1 MQGKREVRSPPI
13 ASETDDGQQE
23 HTRKQRRTA
32 FDEERRPSED
42 DWIFGAAIDS
52 EMGTLIRNF
61 DWSKTSLGPLKDWH
75 ICMKSALSMCMTSNF
90 AMILWLGQ
98 EFLTVYNNA
107 FRQYC
112 GNKHPT
118 YLGRP
123 GSEYWHE
130 IWHVIGPMIESVMQ
144 TGKATWMT
152 DHLLVSNRFG
162 YTEETYWTY
171 SYSPILSPGGKVHG
185 VFTATEDTTIRY
197 LSERRLRTLRDL
209 SANLTNV
216 ESTKQVIDV
225 ASATIAQ
232 NIYEVPFCVFYLY
245 SAKDRRLA
253 LARTVAIEE
262 GMKNLSPMS
271 IDLDVEEGDVQHD
284 NAFIKSAMLEV
295 QQRTSPQ
302 VLVRDLPNDVN
313 LSPLP
318 PWNDVPR
325 QVAFLPLRGAVSTGH
340 ESDNTAEASFFGVLM
355 VGLNTHRDLDQRYRD
370 FLSLMASQISASLAT
385 ARSYEEEKR
394 RAEQLAELD
403 RAKTVFFSNVSHE
416 FRTPLTLMIGPIE
429 ELLFNPEAG
438 RGLSETQKGS
448 LSLVHRNTM
457 RLLKLVNVLL
467 DFSRIEAGRMQ
478 ASYRAVNLPTLTAE
492 LASVFR
498 SACEKAKLRL
508 LVNCPA
514 DALEGHGQIYVDVD
528 MWEKIVLNL
537 LSNAYK
543 YTLAGEIE
551 VTVGLDDQQQPAAA
565 LITVRD
571 TGCGIP
577 EGEMP
582 RIFERFHRIQSSHG
596 RTHEGTGIGLA
607 LVYEL
612 VRLHGGT
619 IRAESRLNQGSKFI
633 ISIPFGKDHLPSDRI
648 VEGASGT
655 SRLNSIRT
663 TASLASEWWLFGTMS
678 EGSPTSSTGGLLEVN
693 GATPSAALLPS
704 MSGNMLTP
712 IVAKSHNTGVLV
724 VDDNVDML
732 NYVSKILTAAGYIVS
747 QAHDGQEAL
756 ELLQHWQHNKSA
768 PLPELV
774 VSDIMMPRLDGIGL
788 LKALRE
794 IPELSRLPIMLLSA
808 RAGEEA
814 RVEGLAAG
822 ADDYIAKPFSAK
834 ELVARVSARIELSRQ
849 YQAATKREAALRRE
863 AEEANAI
870 KDRFLA
876 VLSHELRTPLTPAL
890 LLSEDYE
897 LNAEVAPAI
906 REDMATIGRQIR
918 LQVQLIDD
926 LLDVTKIRQG
936 KLHLRMQQVDAHV
949 LLRQTSQLFTKAMS
963 EKQITFSLQLA
974 ATISLV
980 LADSTRLQ
988 QVFWNLIGNAVK
1000 FTPNGGTIVA
1010 STSSDSRNVIVR
1022 ITDNG
1027 IGIEPSSIGKLFSA
1041 FEQINR
1047 DITRSFGGLGLG
1059 LAISRSIATL
1069 HGGTLEA
1076 SSEGKNRGASFT
1088 LTLPL
1093 CRLSPTTS
1101 PAAASTNNNEASPQ
1115 QEQDGSGK
1123 QQGTPPQHS
1132 LRILLVEDN
1141 ATTVQV
1147 MLRLLGRLGHQVT
1160 TASSCETALRAVE
1173 ESLTRGD
1180 DQQQQLQILLCD
1192 LGLPD
1197 GSGYELLPKLRARQ
1211 PSLRSIALSGFG
1223 REEDIQKSYQA
1234 GFMLHL
1240 TKPVRFAQVEE
1251 ALTTVMKM

>member
-1 MQGKREVRSPPI
+1 M
-13 ASETDDGQQE
+13 SEEQ
-23 HTRKQRRTA
+23 HVQR
-32 FDEERRPSED
+32 ED

-52 EMGTLIRNF
+52 EMGVLIRNF
-61 DWSKTSLGPLKDWH
+61 DWSKTPLGPLKDWH
-75 ICMKSALSMCMTSNF
+75 ICMKSALSMCLTSNF
-90 AMILWLGQ
+90 AMVLWLGR

-112 GNKHPT
+112 GQKHPH
-118 YLGRP
+118 YFARP

-130 IWHVIGPMIESVMQ
+130 IWDVIGPMIESVMK

-152 DHLLVSNRFG
+152 DHLLVSNGFG

-185 VFTATEDTTIRY
+185 VFTATEDNTIRY

-209 SANLTNV
+209 SANLANADD
-216 ESTKQVIDV
+216 TKQVIEV
-225 ASATIAQ
+225 ASTTIAQ

-245 SAKDRRLA
+245 SSKERRLS
-253 LARTVAIEE
+253 LAKAVSIDVGIKEI
-262 GMKNLSPMS
+262 SPTS
-271 IDLDVEEGDVQHD
+271 IDLWQQDAGD
-284 NAFIKSAMLEV
+284 NSFIKEAVLELFPSQN
-295 QQRTSPQ
+295 QQKPSL
-302 VLVRDLPNDVN
+302 LVRDLPSDVV
-313 LSPLP
+313 LPPLA
-318 PWNDVPR
+318 PWNDSPR
-325 QVAFLPLRGAVSTGH
+325 QVAFLALRGGGVTGN
-340 ESDNTAEASFFGVLM
+340 ESENDATFFGVLV
-355 VGLNTHRDLDQRYRD
+355 VGINTHRALDERYRD
-370 FLSLMASQISASLAT
+370 FFSLMASQLSASLAT
-385 ARSYEEEKR
+385 ARSYEEERR

-416 FRTPLTLMIGPIE
+416 FRTPLTLMIGPVE
-429 ELLFNPEAG
+429 ELLFNPEVG
-438 RGLSETQKGS
+438 RGLTEAQKGS

-478 ASYRAVNLPTLTAE
+478 ASYRVVNLATLTAE

-498 SACEKAKLRL
+498 SACEKANLRL

-514 DALEGHGQIYVDVD
+514 DALAGHGEIYVDVD
-528 MWEKIVLNL
+528 MWEKVVLNL

-551 VTVGLDDQQQPAAA
+551 VRVGLDTTNEQPAA
-565 LITVRD
+565 LLSVRD

-577 EGEMP
+577 EAEMP
-582 RIFERFHRIQSSHG
+582 RIFERFHRIQTSQG

-619 IRAESRLNQGSKFI
+619 IRAESRLNQGSKFLV
-633 ISIPFGKDHLPSDRI
+633 SIPFGKSHLPQDRI
-648 VEGASGT
+648 VEGSNSASSG
-655 SRLNSIRT
+655 LNSIRTTT
-663 TASLASEWWLFGTMS
+663 TASLASEWWLFGATMT

-693 GATPSAALLPS
+693 GAATPAAALLPS
-704 MSGNMLTP
+704 MSGNILTP
-712 IVAKSHNTGVLV
+712 STRSRSTCVLV
-724 VDDNVDML
+724 VDDNVDMR
-732 NYVSKILTAAGYIVS
+732 NYVSKILMTAGYVVL

-756 ELLQHWQHNKSA
+756 EMLQQDKNT

-788 LKALRE
+788 LKALRQT
-794 IPELSRLPIMLLSA
+794 PELASLPIMLLSA

-822 ADDYIAKPFSAK
+822 ADDYVAKPFSAK

-849 YQAATKREAALRRE
+849 YQAAAKREAILRRE

-890 LLSEDYE
+890 LLAEDYE
-897 LNAEVAPAI
+897 LNVQISPPI

-918 LQVQLIDD
+918 LQVQMIDD

-936 KLHLRMQQVDAHV
+936 KFHLRMQQVDAHT
-949 LLRQTSQLFTKAMS
+949 LLQQTSQLFTRAMA
-963 EKQITFSLQLA
+963 EKQLPFSLRLT
-974 ATISLV
+974 ATSTLV
-980 LADSTRLQ
+980 LADATRLQ

-1000 FTPNGGTIVA
+1000 FTPDGGSITVE
-1010 STSSDSRNVIVR
+1010 TSNDDSRNIIVR
-1022 ITDNG
+1022 ISDTG
-1027 IGIEPSSIGKLFSA
+1027 IGIEPSSLGKLFCA
-1041 FEQINR
+1041 FEQIDR

-1059 LAISRSIATL
+1059 LAISKSIATL

-1076 SSEGKNRGASFT
+1076 TSEGKNRGASFT
-1088 LTLPL
+1088 LTLPTR
-1093 CRLSPTTS
+1093 RLSPTASPTYSPHGAGSGGVATLSSESSTS
-1101 PAAASTNNNEASPQ
+1101 SNNPAPQAQQDAGKAEASSQ
-1115 QEQDGSGK
+1115 
-1123 QQGTPPQHS
+1123 S

-1160 TASSCETALRAVE
+1160 TANSCETALQAIE
-1173 ESLTRGD
+1173 KSLARGD
-1180 DQQQQLQILLCD
+1180 DHQPQVLLCD

-1197 GSGYELLPKLRARQ
+1197 GSGYDLLPKLRARH
-1211 PSLRSIALSGFG
+1211 PSLRAIALSGFG

-1240 TKPVRFAQVEE
+1240 TKPIRLIQVED
-1251 ALTTVMKM
+1251 AISAVMKM